1 MTIILKCTPFIF
13 ININYNAASNDLNN
27 HQNAYLMQFIPIL
40 LNFENTAHC
49 ILFKSFLLGAQSNQS
64 KY

>member
-1 MTIILKCTPFIF
+1 MLPQSLL
-13 ININYNAASNDLNN
+13 SNDLHN